1 MIQLR
6 NALNIHGLKSVLRF
20 KMENNIQNIGN
31 QEITLRSVIQFLI
44 KYAKIVR
51 QRWYVVALSCSLFS
65 AYFLYEAFHAHW
77 QYQANLTFM
86 LNDTEKGG
94 LGGIG
99 SLLGQFGIGGG
110 GVGEGNLDKIVELSR
125 TSRIL
130 KTALFSKATIDGQ
143 ADFFANHLIRASDL
157 HEEWEKDTTGL
168 PNFLFT
174 RGEFESFNRL
184 ENHATNEL
192 LNLMNA
198 KKDPIFQ
205 CGYAKLSTIFSMS
218 LTSQNEELSIQL
230 VRKIFENLSEFYVM
244 KTTERERQTHD
255 VLRAQKDSVYAVMR
269 GKEVSAARFQDFNRG
284 LILQSEKV
292 KGDQMQKD
300 AQIATLAYGEML
312 KQYAIAD
319 FALKNNTP
327 FIQPIDMPTAPLERK
342 KESKRKALMLGIGLG
357 LLLSIGGIMIF
368 HIVSKAAKEAMV
380 HID

>member
-1 MIQLR
+1 
-6 NALNIHGLKSVLRF
+6 
-20 KMENNIQNIGN
+20 MESKAQNMAN

-44 KYAKIVR
+44 KYYGIVR
-51 QRWYVVALSCSLFS
+51 KRWYVVVLSCLLFS
-65 AYFLYEAFHAHW
+65 SYFLNKAFQAKW
-77 QYQANLTFM
+77 TYQASLTFM
-86 LNDTEKGG
+86 LNDADKGG
-94 LGGIG
+94 IGGFG
-99 SLLGQFGIGGG
+99 SLLGQFGLGGG
-110 GVGEGNLDKIVELSR
+110 GGEGNLDRIVELSR

-143 ADFFANHLIRASDL
+143 NDFFANHLIRTLNL
-157 HEEWEKDTTGL
+157 HEEWKTDTTGL

-174 RGEFESFNRL
+174 RGDFEGFNRL
-184 ENHATNEL
+184 ENHAVNDVL
-192 LNLMNA
+192 SLVNA
-198 KKDPIFQ
+198 KQKPLFQ
-205 CGYAKLSTIFSMS
+205 CGYAKLSNIFSMS
-218 LTSQNEELSIQL
+218 LNSPNEELSIQL

-284 LILQSEKV
+284 LVLQSEKV
-292 KGDQMQKD
+292 KGEQIQKD

-342 KESKRKALMLGIGLG
+342 KESKRKALMLGLSLG
-357 LLLSIGGIMIF
+357 LLLSIGIIVIG
-368 HIVSKAAKEAMV
+368 HIVITSVKEAL
-380 HID
+380 

>member
-1 MIQLR
+1 MIIAR
-6 NALNIHGLKSVLRF
+6 KNT
-20 KMENNIQNIGN
+20 MENQTQNIGN
-31 QEITLRSVIQFLI
+31 QEITLRGAIQFLI
-44 KYAKIVR
+44 KYSKIVR
-51 QRWYVVALSCSLFS
+51 RRWYVVALISALFS
-65 AYFLYEAFHAHW
+65 GYFLYEAFKAKPT
-77 QYQANLTFM
+77 YQANLSFM
-86 LNDTEKGG
+86 LNDGDKGG
-94 LGGIG
+94 MGGIG

-110 GVGEGNLDKIVELSR
+110 GGEGNLDKIVELSR

-130 KTALFSKATIDGQ
+130 KSALFAKATIDGKT
-143 ADFFANHLIRASDL
+143 DFFANHIIRATGL
-157 HEEWEKDTTGL
+157 HDEWKTDTTGL

-174 RGEFESFNRL
+174 RGEFEEFNRL
-184 ENHATNEL
+184 ENHAANDIL
-192 LNLMNA
+192 GLMNA
-198 KKDPIFQ
+198 KKDPLFS

-218 LTSQNEELSIQL
+218 LNSENEELSIQL

-284 LILQSEKV
+284 LVLQSEKV

-312 KQYAIAD
+312 KQFAIAD

-342 KESKRKALMLGIGLG
+342 KDSKRKALMLGLGLG
-357 LLLSIGGIMIF
+357 LFLSIGGIIVG
-368 HIVSKAAKEAMV
+368 HIVSTAVKEAV
-380 HID
+380 K